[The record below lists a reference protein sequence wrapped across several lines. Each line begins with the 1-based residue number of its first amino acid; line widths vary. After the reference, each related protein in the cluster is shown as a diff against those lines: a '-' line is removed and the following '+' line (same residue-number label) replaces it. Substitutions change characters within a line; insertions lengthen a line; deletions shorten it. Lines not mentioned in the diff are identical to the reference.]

1 MLKDRENIEIEV
13 QNLRSVVSA
22 LDAGL
27 RSLASGDL
35 SHVIETPFPR
45 AYEGLRNDFNRSLRM
60 IAGSMEAVA
69 ERSDLLRDAS
79 YNLRQELEGRADAA
93 AAQASMLTKAFAEAS
108 ELALTAGRQKTQA
121 EHAGAIAHNARLDMR
136 EPRQACEASLAA
148 LGNAEEATLDLTPL
162 VAAIEQTAG
171 EAGKLASKAGN
182 EANGKELR
190 ALAEGL
196 AATAGMLSAAVA
208 GSAQAATLARDRAE
222 RTGREIAAISLY
234 VDALDEHVRDLA
246 TGAVIEADAASALQ
260 ADLSELARASR
271 QGNAGE
277 HALRMILDR
286 MDREIA
292 AIGQQAGRYIPVTVL
307 TPQPPTPSRPG
318 THLRLV
324 KS

>member
-27 RSLASGDL
+27 RRLATGDL

-79 YNLRQELEGRADAA
+79 RELRQELEGRADTR
-93 AAQASMLTKAFAEAS
+93 AAQASMLTKASAEAS
-108 ELALTAGRQKTQA
+108 ELALTAGRQRTQA
-121 EHAGAIAHNARLDMR
+121 EHAGAIVHNARLDMR
-136 EPRQACEASLAA
+136 EPRQACEASVAA
-148 LGNAEEATLDLTPL
+148 LGSVDEASFDLMPL
-162 VAAIEQTAG
+162 ADALEQIAG
-171 EAGKLASKAGN
+171 EAGKLALRAGN
-182 EANGKELR
+182 EATGEELR
-190 ALAEGL
+190 ALAEGF
-196 AATAGMLSAAVA
+196 AATAGMLSAVA
-208 GSAQAATLARDRAE
+208 AKSAQAANFARDCVE

-246 TGAVIEADAASALQ
+246 TGAGIEADAASALQ
-260 ADLSELARASR
+260 TDLSELARASR
-271 QGNAGE
+271 QSNAGE

-292 AIGQQAGRYIPVTVL
+292 AIGQQAGRYIPITVL
-307 TPQPPTPSRPG
+307 PPQPPAPSRPG
-318 THLRLV
+318 SHLRLV

>member
-13 QNLRSVVSA
+13 QNLRSVVNA

-27 RSLASGDL
+27 RRLATGDL
-35 SHVIETPFPR
+35 SHAIETPFPR

-60 IAGSMEAVA
+60 IAGSMDAVA
-69 ERSDLLRDAS
+69 ERAGLLRDAS
-79 YNLRQELEGRADAA
+79 HDLRREMEGRADAA
-93 AAQASMLTKAFAEAS
+93 AAHASMLSKASAEAS

-121 EHAGAIAHNARLDMR
+121 EHAGAITHNARLDMR

-148 LGNAEEATLDLTPL
+148 LGGAEEAALDLTPL
-162 VAAIEQTAG
+162 VAAIEQIAG
-171 EAGKLASKAGN
+171 EAGKLASKTGN
-182 EANGKELR
+182 EATGKELR

-196 AATAGMLSAAVA
+196 SVTAGMIEAAVA
-208 GSAQAATLARDRAE
+208 KSAQAVTLARDCAA

-246 TGAVIEADAASALQ
+246 TGAGIETDAAAALQ
-260 ADLSELARASR
+260 ADLSELARTSR

-286 MDREIA
+286 MDRDIA
-292 AIGQQAGRYIPVTVL
+292 AIEQQAGRYIPVTVL
-307 TPQPPTPSRPG
+307 PPQPPAPARPG
-318 THLRLV
+318 SHLRLV
-324 KS
+324 K